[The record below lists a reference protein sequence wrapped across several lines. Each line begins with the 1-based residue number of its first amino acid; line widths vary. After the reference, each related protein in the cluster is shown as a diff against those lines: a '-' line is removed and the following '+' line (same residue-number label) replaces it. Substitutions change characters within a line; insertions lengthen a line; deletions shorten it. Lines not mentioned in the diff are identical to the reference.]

1 MKIENSTSADLST
14 IFELYD
20 VATQYQIEKKIVTHW
35 PKFDEQM
42 VLNEIDE
49 NRQFKLIIDNQIA
62 CVWAITLSDPEIW
75 QELDNESSIY
85 IHRIAT
91 NNDFRGQNYIKIIVN
106 WARNYCEQN
115 NKNLIRMDTTGQ
127 NEKLILHY
135 TTNGFEFL
143 GLKKLT
149 YTTNLPAH
157 YQNSTVCLFEIK
169 L

>member
-1 MKIENSTSADLST
+1 MKIENSKIDDLAT

-85 IHRIAT
+85 IHRIAS
-91 NNDFRGQNYIKIIVN
+91 NPDFRGQHFVRHIVD
-106 WARNYCEQN
+106 WAQTYCKEN
-115 NKNLIRMDTTGQ
+115 HKKYIRMDTVGE
-127 NEKLILHY
+127 NMGLIAHY
-135 TTNGFEFL
+135 QKYGFLFL
-143 GLKKLT
+143 GLSKLT
-149 YTTNLPAH
+149 NTTKLPSH
-157 YQNSTVCLFEIK
+157 YHNSVVSLFEIK